1 MLSAD
6 RRTADQ
12 PAGNTGI
19 RRGEFP
25 LLRSKTYLDS
35 CSMGSMSELSYSAMR
50 SYADQ
55 CDRFGAASWFIPGGF
70 LDMLDTMR
78 GNVAELIGAHKHEVG
93 LAPNVS
99 VALGSLTSALLG
111 PGDRVITTELDFP
124 TLVLGLRARQRTG
137 VEVDVLAA
145 ADRHSVPLTTIR
157 QALERPAKLLATS
170 RVLYGSGVVQDVRQ
184 LVSLAR
190 QRGVF
195 TLIDDYQATGQVPVD
210 VHELGIDVLVG
221 GSMKWLCGGTACAF
235 YYVRE
240 DLIECLE
247 PTIAGW
253 FGVEDQLEFNTG
265 DLRWRAD
272 ARRFELGTP
281 SLISVGLANAGLQMI
296 KSIGMTAIREQ
307 NIALV
312 SHLVTRM
319 TQAGHRPRVY
329 TPASQHSS
337 LVMIDIDTRPDL
349 DKLVSQLLVEHGII
363 VDARNG
369 ALRVS
374 PHFYNNTTDL
384 DRLEQAIAA
393 SISG

>member
-1 MLSAD
+1 
-6 RRTADQ
+6 
-12 PAGNTGI
+12 
-19 RRGEFP
+19 
-25 LLRSKTYLDS
+25 
-35 CSMGSMSELSYSAMR
+35 MGSMSELSYSAMR

-55 CDRFGAASWFIPGGF
+55 CDQLGAASWFIPGGF

-78 GNVAELIGAHKHEVG
+78 GNIAELIGAYKHEVG

-99 VALGSLTSALLG
+99 VALASLTSALLG

-145 ADRHSVPLTTIR
+145 ADRHCVQPKVIEQS
-157 QALERPAKLLATS
+157 LEYPAKLLATS
-170 RVLYGSGVVQDVRQ
+170 RVLYGSGVLQDVRQ
-184 LVSLAR
+184 LVGLAH
-190 QRGVF
+190 QQGVL

-240 DLIECLE
+240 DLIDSLE
-247 PTIAGW
+247 PTTAGW
-253 FGVEDQLEFNTG
+253 FGVEDQLEFNTD

-281 SLISVGLANAGLQMI
+281 SLISVALANMGLQMI
-296 KSIGMTAIREQ
+296 KSIGMSAIREQ
-307 NIALV
+307 NLALV

-319 TQAGHRPRVY
+319 TAAGHRPRVY
-329 TPASQHSS
+329 TPIGEHSS
-337 LVMIDIDTRPDL
+337 LVMIDIDTRPNL
-349 DKLVSQLLVEHGII
+349 DKLVSQLLVEHGVI
-363 VDARNG
+363 VDVRNG

-374 PHFYNNTTDL
+374 PHFYNDTRDL

-393 SISG
+393 CISGVGPRNRREGSLTSDEADRPRRLA